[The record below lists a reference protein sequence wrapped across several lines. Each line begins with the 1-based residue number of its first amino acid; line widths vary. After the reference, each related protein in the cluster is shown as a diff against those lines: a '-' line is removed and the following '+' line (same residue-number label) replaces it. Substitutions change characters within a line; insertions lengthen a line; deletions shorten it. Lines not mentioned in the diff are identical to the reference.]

1 MLQPGLR
8 EELAVGQVLFS
19 APERVKEAEK
29 LRTAGLS
36 AGVYPLQQ
44 GDRCV
49 HIYPVHSEQEIMG
62 YLGVICPANAPL
74 TEKENTLYR
83 RIAAACT
90 LVLIKKRGGSS
101 YRSREINHFLDGL
114 VTEGALSYGEIVKSA
129 NYCNIP
135 LYSPYVCALISFTG
149 QNRLVQTSEWLG
161 TSALLRSQLADKWEM
176 LSGNISYAFTKHNNV
191 ILVLR
196 QSESLPVYEQVA
208 LVREYC
214 GDLMKMLGAKGQ
226 ERGVIFGIGDPV
238 PSLAEF
244 CRSYSQALRTV
255 DLASRICDERIATY
269 RRYIL
274 YELIYDS
281 PNAKLAL
288 IQRIKPLLAYDE
300 EHNTQLLYTLETYFN
315 NCQNSVN
322 TSKALF
328 IHRNTLLYR
337 LDRIAEI
344 LDLNYNDS
352 EQMLTFQLALKAFL
366 MCQ

>member
-1 MLQPGLR
+1 
-8 EELAVGQVLFS
+8 
-19 APERVKEAEK
+19 
-29 LRTAGLS
+29 
-36 AGVYPLQQ
+36 
-44 GDRCV
+44 
-49 HIYPVHSEQEIMG
+49 
-62 YLGVICPANAPL
+62 
-74 TEKENTLYR
+74 
-83 RIAAACT
+83 
-90 LVLIKKRGGSS
+90 
-101 YRSREINHFLDGL
+101 
-114 VTEGALSYGEIVKSA
+114 
-129 NYCNIP
+129 
-135 LYSPYVCALISFTG
+135 
-149 QNRLVQTSEWLG
+149 
-161 TSALLRSQLADKWEM
+161 M
-176 LSGNISYAFTKHNNV
+176 LSGNISYAFAKYNNV
-191 ILVLR
+191 ILVLQ
-196 QSESLPVYEQVA
+196 QSESLPVYEQVV

-214 GDLMKMLGAKGQ
+214 GDLMKMLSAKGQ
-226 ERGVIFGIGDPV
+226 DRGVIFGIGDPV

-274 YELIYDS
+274 CELIYDS

-315 NCQNSVN
+315 NCQNSVK